1 MTAHDPPEL
10 TPEGQTLTLRWVLA
24 LAHEDRDAA
33 KLVLDE
39 MGHLQVHP
47 ADTILDLGLMTVA
60 FAGALGALGFVDAFH
75 NDPGFRERS
84 RDHDGARRGDRVVDA
99 GDPRRARPAYRRA
112 SSRVK
117 LISPSHLEAVRH
129 TLVAVTNGSSSQSPQ
144 AHPPTCPPSSV
155 SRSETIR
162 RVTSCPLRPA
172 IPNTSSASTSTAW
185 TLAGTA
191 PLPPDTSVRRRQLSW
206 LQSRAETN
214 LAAWATMPDWI

>member
-1 MTAHDPPEL
+1 MSAHDPPEL

-84 RDHDGARRGDRVVDA
+84 RDHDGAAEVIELWMQAILDERDRPTD
-99 GDPRRARPAYRRA
+99 GPAA
-112 SSRVK
+112 ESS
-117 LISPSHLEAVRH
+117 
-129 TLVAVTNGSSSQSPQ
+129 
-144 AHPPTCPPSSV
+144 
-155 SRSETIR
+155 
-162 RVTSCPLRPA
+162 
-172 IPNTSSASTSTAW
+172 
-185 TLAGTA
+185 
-191 PLPPDTSVRRRQLSW
+191 
-206 LQSRAETN
+206 
-214 LAAWATMPDWI
+214 